1 MILYVAKDYSMKCI
15 PYILSAAPIIL
26 YILMLCFVPKGI
38 WKMGRKSRAVPQV
51 ADEAENR
58 RISELEAL
66 GEFADADSKEERSY
80 FYSKLT
86 KAIDYAIGRHDWYEK
101 QRLNILQLSLGTG
114 TVIFAIC
121 GLAVKLLDPI
131 PSEII
136 AFCIY
141 SVLLAVF
148 GIWIAL
154 LRYNAELDG
163 DRPYRLVSDIRFWY
177 FRYNIP
183 THSESVSGGSVL
195 NSARSVLR
203 ERANFIDRISKNFTL
218 KNSIREDLEQI
229 FILQV
234 LQRYKSESLTR
245 MRWSLVYLICCF
257 TIQVLLTIFLLI
269 S

>member
-1 MILYVAKDYSMKCI
+1 M
-15 PYILSAAPIIL
+15 
-26 YILMLCFVPKGI
+26 
-38 WKMGRKSRAVPQV
+38 
-51 ADEAENR
+51 
-58 RISELEAL
+58 
-66 GEFADADSKEERSY
+66 
-80 FYSKLT
+80 
-86 KAIDYAIGRHDWYEK
+86 
-101 QRLNILQLSLGTG
+101 
-114 TVIFAIC
+114 
-121 GLAVKLLDPI
+121 DPI

-195 NSARSVLR
+195 NSAGSVLR